1 MSQILLRL
9 ILMRKIKN
17 KTAWL
22 TQKDMTLLLDVS
34 ADSIGL
40 HIANI
45 LAEGDLDNSTSEK
58 SSVIQVEGKRQVKKT
73 DLNGLVSFWSR

>member
-1 MSQILLRL
+1 
-9 ILMRKIKN
+9 MRKIKN

-22 TQKDMTLLLDVS
+22 TQKDMTMLFDVS

>member
-22 TQKDMTLLLDVS
+22 TQKDMTMLFDVS